1 MIAWVFRAL
10 EIFTCQAILPHL
22 ANKILLFLHL
32 SQISPNYP
40 NSSPNPRKSGAPHQ
54 SCAHIFLAS
63 QIPLTL
69 SPSPQTHTITHP
81 PIEVTKILS
90 DSHISTH
97 VGFAH
102 TLANSTGFERS
113 SWLLEFLG
121 KFIVGFAHY
130 KNFSGRICTLPKIVG
145 FAHTRPH
152 VTPVEQCRICTK
164 AQGNCPAHLNANKNE
179 NRSHLKSEMRTIMIR
194 I

>member
-1 MIAWVFRAL
+1 MIAWVFRAT
-10 EIFTCQAILPHL
+10 EIFTCQAILPHF

-40 NSSPNPRKSGAPHQ
+40 NSSPKTQQIRRCTPHMLLLQ
-54 SCAHIFLAS
+54 FL
-63 QIPLTL
+63 PLFSLVL
-69 SPSPQTHTITHP
+69 SSSPQTHTITHP

-130 KNFSGRICTLPKIVG
+130 KKFSGRICTLPKIVG
-145 FAHTRPH
+145 FAHTRPRVIH
-152 VTPVEQCRICTK
+152 GGKCRICTK
-164 AQGNCPAHLNANKNE
+164 AQGNCPARLNANDNE
-179 NRSHLKSEMRTIMIR
+179 NQSHLKSEMRMIMIR

>member
-1 MIAWVFRAL
+1 MIAWVFRATR
-10 EIFTCQAILPHL
+10 IFTCQAILPHF

-32 SQISPNYP
+32 SQISPNYL
-40 NSSPNPRKSGAPHQ
+40 NSSPKSPQIRCSAPILRPHP
-54 SCAHIFLAS
+54 SSTKIFLA
-63 QIPLTL
+63 L
-69 SPSPQTHTITHP
+69 STSLQTHTITHP
-81 PIEVTKILS
+81 PIGVTKILS
-90 DSHISTH
+90 DSHSSTH

-145 FAHTRPH
+145 FAHTCPH

-164 AQGNCPAHLNANKNE
+164 AQGNCPALNENKNK
-179 NRSHLKSEMRTIMIR
+179 NHSHLKSGMRMIIIR

>member
-1 MIAWVFRAL
+1 MIAWVFRAT
-10 EIFTCQAILPHL
+10 EIFTCQAILPRF

-32 SQISPNYP
+32 SQIFPNYL
-40 NSSPNPRKSGAPHQ
+40 NSSPKSRQIRCSAPTMRPHPSSPQ
-54 SCAHIFLAS
+54 NFFV
-63 QIPLTL
+63 L
-69 SPSPQTHTITHP
+69 SPSLQTYTITHP
-81 PIEVTKILS
+81 LIEVTKILS
-90 DSHISTH
+90 DLHILILEKPCRICTYP
-97 VGFAH
+97 
-102 TLANSTGFERS
+102 TGFERS
-113 SWLLEFLG
+113 SRLLEFLG

-164 AQGNCPAHLNANKNE
+164 AQGNCPALNTNDNKNH
-179 NRSHLKSEMRTIMIR
+179 SHLKSGMRMIIIR